1 MKDRVLDLIGEDT
14 NRLKDYSRDE
24 IGRYLND
31 TYRQLARE
39 TCALE
44 TQFWFQIVEG
54 MATYTLPE
62 NMGEIQRI
70 THRDRRIVPLSTFEL
85 DRIEETWEDEAGEI
99 DAYTVFQRDSGA
111 IRVYRNPDYDDS
123 EVLSGDYGTI
133 VAFVTEDDS
142 YDTTNYNFFY
152 VGPTVSLG
160 VVTDYEETD
169 ETVAFAAAGSG
180 GGADADYGTVVDVT
194 DSTESGR
201 YTFDSEYGVVV
212 DMTDSEED
220 GLSVVTFESAT
231 ESTLDDEFGIVIDV
245 RNEDR
250 VFVFNAQEGVNLPV
264 ISTDELGTEVWWKN
278 DDEILEVWTDEVP
291 LHLTEDGETTRLPR
305 WMDMGIVYGAASKAL
320 LKNSSAR
327 DEFIASTYAAL
338 YLAWQK
344 LLTDLSRNSTKETS
358 RGFGQT
364 INGARRV
371 RRGPRLPGAYPRV

>member
-24 IGRYLND
+24 VGRYLND
-31 TYRQLARE
+31 TYRQLVSE

-44 TQFWFQIVEG
+44 NQFWFQIVEG
-54 MATYTLPE
+54 TATYTLPE

-70 THRDRRIVPLSTFEL
+70 THRDRRIVLLSTYEL
-85 DRIEETWEDEAGEI
+85 DRIEETWEDETGEI
-99 DAYTVFQRDSGA
+99 DAYTVFQRDSGV
-111 IRVYRNPDYDDS
+111 IRVYRNPDYDDA
-123 EVLSGDYGTI
+123 EVLSNDYGTI
-133 VAFVTEDDS
+133 VAFVNEDDS

-152 VGPTVSLG
+152 ASLSASLG

-169 ETVAFAAAGSG
+169 ETVTFAAAGDG

-194 DSTESGR
+194 DSTETGR

-212 DMTDSEED
+212 DMTDSEEE
-220 GLSVVTFESAT
+220 GLSAVAFESAT
-231 ESTLDDEFGIVIDV
+231 ESTLTDEFGIVIDV

-250 VFVFNAQEGVNLPV
+250 VFVFNQQEGVNRPV
-264 ISTDELGTEVWWKN
+264 ETGELGTEVWWKN
-278 DDEILEVWTDEVP
+278 DDEILEVWADTVP
-291 LHLTEDGETTRLPR
+291 LHLVEDGETTRLPR
-305 WMDMGIVYGAASKAL
+305 YMDMAIVYGAASKAL
-320 LKNSSAR
+320 RKLASAR
-327 DEFIASTYAAL
+327 DEAISAAYAAL

-371 RRGPRLPGAYPRV
+371 RRGPRLPGEYPRV